1 MTSLASLPDK
11 VLTGGWN
18 VLQRRLNRS
27 DIQAYCLM
35 ILAVYAVLL
44 SISFATQVT
53 GRTIFGPQL
62 GADFGAFYIAGRIYH
77 TVGPARIYDRALH
90 HQVYRELF
98 PAAPADE
105 ELPYLNAPF
114 FIAPF
119 PLLARLPYAWAYLCW
134 FLFSL
139 GLYVAGFSLLWRSLQ
154 GWPVNGFPVALLLA
168 LSFMPFLVEC
178 LAGGQTSAIGFFSL
192 ALALSCEQQGSPR
205 AKLLGG
211 LALALCWYKPT
222 LFVLLLPML
231 VLTRRWAMFG
241 GWLLGTLAL
250 ALLSWLLVGTQGCQN
265 YLRILFLFADASANS
280 ATFFKSWKY
289 VDLNSFARAL
299 FGAQS
304 ALRWMSVVLVVTL
317 ALPWFAL
324 VWWRTAHARAEY
336 QPLVWAGTISATL
349 VFNIY
354 LGIYDVTLVV
364 LSVMLT
370 ASVLYRWANRRSFTF
385 PTAYKLIL
393 VALYLVP
400 WVTQPIAR
408 MIGVQLLTLVLLW
421 LTIYQF
427 NLLGEAAPRTRSI

>member
-1 MTSLASLPDK
+1 MK
-11 VLTGGWN
+11 
-18 VLQRRLNRS
+18 
-27 DIQAYCLM
+27 
-35 ILAVYAVLL
+35 
-44 SISFATQVT
+44 
-53 GRTIFGPQL
+53 
-62 GADFGAFYIAGRIYH
+62 
-77 TVGPARIYDRALH
+77 
-90 HQVYRELF
+90 
-98 PAAPADE
+98 
-105 ELPYLNAPF
+105 
-114 FIAPF
+114 
-119 PLLARLPYAWAYLCW
+119 
-134 FLFSL
+134 
-139 GLYVAGFSLLWRSLQ
+139 
-154 GWPVNGFPVALLLA
+154 LLLA
-168 LSFMPFLVEC
+168 EDDAILADALS
-178 LAGGQTSAIGFFSL
+178 SSL
-192 ALALSCEQQGSPR
+192 AKAGFEVEVAPNGAVAEFLLLRQNFDVGVLDLGLPMVDGLTVLKRVR
-205 AKLLGG
+205 AS
-211 LALALCWYKPT
+211 KPA
-222 LFVLLLPML
+222 LPML

-304 ALRWMSVVLVVTL
+304 ALRWMSVVLVVAL